1 MTRSGEALLPK
12 PGTYKLDPP
21 HTFIEFRAR
30 HKVVGIVR
38 GRFDRA
44 SGTIV
49 VSEEPAHCR
58 VAVTIEAASLSTQN
72 PLRDAD
78 VMGPDFL
85 DAARFPAITYSGE
98 GIRRVDRGW
107 VIDGTLKIRNVSRR
121 VPLEFQFNGAA
132 PVDRGQP
139 ERVGFHAAAAVQRAE
154 FDMRRELLAEIG
166 VESPA
171 PDVWIEI
178 DVEALSRAPAGR

>member
-1 MTRSGEALLPK
+1 MTRSGEAPLPA
-12 PGTYKLDPP
+12 PATYQLDPP
-21 HTFIEFRAR
+21 HTFIDFRAR
-30 HKVVGIVR
+30 HKIVGIVR

-49 VSEEPAHCR
+49 VSEEEAHCR
-58 VAVTIEAASLSTQN
+58 VDVTIEAASLSTQN
-72 PLRDAD
+72 PVRDAD
-78 VMGPDFL
+78 VMGPDFF

-98 GIRRVDRGW
+98 GIRRVDRAW
-107 VIDGTLKIRNVSRR
+107 VIDGTLKIRGVSRT

-132 PVDRGQP
+132 PAASGQP
-139 ERVGFHAAAAVQRAE
+139 ERVGFHGTAAVQRAA

-166 VESPA
+166 RESSA

-178 DVEALSRAPAGR
+178 DVEALSSAPSGR